1 MGRQK
6 CKAAGTM
13 KTWGNMIQPRKQNA
27 AALIDPKEMDIYEL
41 PDKEF
46 KLIISEKFRQIFKL
60 Q

>member
-6 CKAAGTM
+6 CKAARTK

-41 PDKEF
+41 PDKEL
-46 KLIISEKFRQIFKL
+46 KIIISEKFR
-60 Q
+60 